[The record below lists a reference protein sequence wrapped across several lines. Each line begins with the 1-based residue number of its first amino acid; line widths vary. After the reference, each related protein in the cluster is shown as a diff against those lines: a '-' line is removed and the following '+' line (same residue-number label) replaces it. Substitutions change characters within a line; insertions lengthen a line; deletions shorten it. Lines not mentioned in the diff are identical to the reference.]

1 AVRGAVVW
9 AAGGG
14 GARAR
19 YCFAKL
25 AHVAGPVKTH
35 ERVDRVGIETANPL
49 AAGFRVGCQK
59 AACEKRNVFAALAQG
74 RYWNRK
80 HREPVVEILTEGFGF
95 YRCAEVAVGGG

>member
-1 AVRGAVVW
+1 MRGADGLAV
-9 AAGGG
+9 GGEG
-14 GARAR
+14 DRTRDLVAQ
-19 YCFAKL
+19 L
-25 AHVAGPVKTH
+25 AHVAGPVETH

-49 AAGFRVGCQK
+49 AAGLRVGCQK
-59 AACEKRNVFAALAQG
+59 AACEQRNVFAALAQG